1 MSLTDDWKGRKLDPM
16 WYYVKYKDSRVGKA
30 LLIETPDY
38 YGFYNNC
45 DLNDEVGEVLAPIPS
60 YEEFLSMKEDNVD
73 KIIRNVNVRL
83 LSREVERLRAL
94 LKECNNELKLLR
106 TLSLPMA
113 SKGALS
119 ECDDLLTRINTAI
132 GESEE

>member
-16 WYYVKYKDSRVGKA
+16 WYYVKYKDGRIGKT

-45 DLNDEVGEVLAPIPS
+45 DLNDEVEEVLAPIPS
-60 YEEFLSMKEDNVD
+60 YEELLSMKEDNVD

-83 LSREVERLRAL
+83 LSREVESLREL
-94 LKECNNELKLLR
+94 LKECR
-106 TLSLPMA
+106 P
-113 SKGALS
+113 ALS
-119 ECDDLLTRINTAI
+119 HLGKWNTQRQSLLTRINAAI
-132 GESEE
+132 GESEEK

>member
-16 WYYVKYKDSRVGKA
+16 WYYVKYKDGRAGKA

-45 DLNDEVGEVLAPIPS
+45 DLNNMIAEILAPVPT
-60 YEEFLSMKEDNVD
+60 YDELQQFKEF
-73 KIIRNVNVRL
+73 VNL
-83 LSREVERLRAL
+83 YSHETEITKQLRTL
-94 LKECNNELKLLR
+94 LKECLAH
-106 TLSLPMA
+106 LSLGEIGTSVTPINILIDHINA
-113 SKGALS
+113 AL
-119 ECDDLLTRINTAI
+119 